1 MHSCEISDP
10 NAALAND
17 LTRKKRRMSERER
30 DDNISQGK
38 FSSIRISIPLLAILF
53 RCRSFLFFLFFF
65 YSPLRFE
72 RTRKCEEGEKKEKKK
87 ERRNYVVTARGKEEK
102 RGEERKNW

>member
-1 MHSCEISDP
+1 
-10 NAALAND
+10 
-17 LTRKKRRMSERER
+17 MSERER